1 MLTTTAADSRL
12 NNNVPMTDA
21 HLSVAFED
29 ILLPRS
35 TTVSDFISSGL
46 TITVMAPIVMSL
58 SEP

>member
-46 TITVMAPIVMSL
+46 TITVMEPIVMSL